1 MSTKGLE
8 VIEAVCDAVQAG
20 DFTAIAANVAPDVIF
35 RGTVGG
41 IDEAVV
47 LRGPDAFVR
56 YFGDVADT
64 WDEWRLEPEQVVRA
78 GDTFVV
84 FWHETTRSHE
94 LEMHNE
100 TATVFSVRDGKVVE
114 ARGYLDRA
122 AALAAAGLG

>member
-1 MSTKGLE
+1 MSTNGLE
-8 VIEAVCDAVQAG
+8 VIEAVCDAVRAG
-20 DFTAIAANVAPDVIF
+20 DFAAIAANVAPDVIF

-56 YFGDVADT
+56 YFRDVADT
-64 WDEWRLEPEQVVRA
+64 WDEWRLEAERVVHA

-100 TATVFSVRDGKVVE
+100 TATVFLVRAGKVVE

-122 AALAAAGLG
+122 AALDAAGIR

>member
-8 VIEAVCDAVQAG
+8 VIEAVCDAVEAG
-20 DFTAIAANVAPDVIF
+20 DFAALAANVAPDGIF

-41 IDEAVV
+41 IDEGVI

-56 YFGDVADT
+56 YFRDVAET
-64 WDEWRLEPEQVVRA
+64 WDEWRLEAEQVVRA

-100 TATVFSVRDGKVVE
+100 TATVFRVRAGKVAE
-114 ARGYLDRA
+114 ARGYLDRT
-122 AALAAAGLG
+122 AALAAAGLS